1 MTLIRVLIVDDSA
14 FMRSAL
20 TRMLEA
26 DPEISVIGQARD
38 GEDGLRKVEELN
50 PDLITLDLEMPKLDG
65 IGMLE
70 RLMKTNP
77 KPVLIVSSLAVEG
90 AEPTLRALEAGALD
104 FIPKYQEG
112 GFSLDF
118 LRQELHGKIKAVARR
133 GRFMRPM
140 NGSLVESRLR
150 HDSFA
155 PGSKTRPFFASDR
168 NTSLAGGR
176 ESSRFSAVR
185 SSISAPTQGSE
196 PSLPPVVRAGRPKRD
211 IVAIGVSTGG
221 PPAVQKV
228 LSALPADFPAC
239 ILIAQ
244 HMPATFTDAFARRL
258 DNVCKIHVSEAKG
271 GDKIGPG
278 LAYVCPG
285 GKHMRLDLRGP
296 LPVIDIVTEPVGALY
311 KPSVNVLMESVGNS
325 LGRRAVGVTMTGM
338 GSDGVEGSKV
348 LKEKGG
354 YLIAQNE
361 ASCVVYGMPKAVVD
375 AGLADEVAGL
385 DSLAASIQDALYR

>member
-1 MTLIRVLIVDDSA
+1 MIKVLIVDDSA

-20 TRMLEA
+20 TRMLEE
-26 DPEISVIGQARD
+26 DPEIKVIGQAGD
-38 GEDGLRKVEELN
+38 GEEGLRKVEELN
-50 PDLITLDLEMPKLDG
+50 PDLVTLDLEMPRLDG

-77 KPVLIVSSLAVEG
+77 KPVLIVSSLSVEG

-112 GFSLDF
+112 GYSLDF
-118 LRQELHGKIKAVARR
+118 LRRELHGKIKAVARR
-133 GRFMRPM
+133 GRFMRPLA
-140 NGSLVESRLR
+140 SPRVESRSR
-150 HDSFA
+150 VEVPAASGFRPRPSFSLSRNA
-155 PGSKTRPFFASDR
+155 VSSPSGVREQFRFPAHSLGGASPMGHV
-168 NTSLAGGR
+168 LP
-176 ESSRFSAVR
+176 SAARV
-185 SSISAPTQGSE
+185 
-196 PSLPPVVRAGRPKRD
+196 GRPKRD

-244 HMPATFTDAFARRL
+244 HMPATFTEAFARRL
-258 DNVCKIHVSEAKG
+258 DNVCKIHVSEARG

-285 GKHMRLDLRGP
+285 GRHLRLDMHGP
-296 LPVIDIVTEPVGALY
+296 LPFIDVVSEPADALY
-311 KPSVNVLMESVGNS
+311 KPSVNVLMESAGNS
-325 LGRRAVGVTMTGM
+325 MGRRVVGVTMTGM
-338 GSDGVEGSKV
+338 GSDGVEGSRI

-375 AGLADEVAGL
+375 AGLADEVVGV

>member
-1 MTLIRVLIVDDSA
+1 MIKVLIVDDSA

-20 TRMLEA
+20 TRMLEE
-26 DPEISVIGQARD
+26 DPEIKVIGQAGD
-38 GEDGLRKVEELN
+38 GEEGLRKVEELN
-50 PDLITLDLEMPKLDG
+50 PDLVTLDLEMPRLDG

-77 KPVLIVSSLAVEG
+77 KPVLIVSSLSVEG

-112 GFSLDF
+112 GYSLDF
-118 LRQELHGKIKAVARR
+118 LRRELHGKIKAVARR
-133 GRFMRPM
+133 GRFMRPLA
-140 NGSLVESRLR
+140 SPRVESRSR
-150 HDSFA
+150 VEVPVASGFRPRPSFSLSRNA
-155 PGSKTRPFFASDR
+155 VSSPSGVREQFRFPAHSLGGASPMGHV
-168 NTSLAGGR
+168 LP
-176 ESSRFSAVR
+176 SAARV
-185 SSISAPTQGSE
+185 
-196 PSLPPVVRAGRPKRD
+196 GRPKRD

-244 HMPATFTDAFARRL
+244 HMPATFTEAFARRL
-258 DNVCKIHVSEAKG
+258 DNVCKIHVSEARG

-285 GKHMRLDLRGP
+285 GRHLRLDMHGP
-296 LPVIDIVTEPVGALY
+296 LPFIDVVSEPADALY
-311 KPSVNVLMESVGNS
+311 KPSVNVLMESAGNS
-325 LGRRAVGVTMTGM
+325 MGRRVVGVTMTGM
-338 GSDGVEGSKV
+338 GSDGVEGSRI

-375 AGLADEVAGL
+375 AGLADEVVGV

>member
-1 MTLIRVLIVDDSA
+1 MIKVLIVDDSA

-20 TRMLEA
+20 TRMLEE
-26 DPEISVIGQARD
+26 DPEIKVIGQAGD
-38 GEDGLRKVEELN
+38 GEEGLRKVEELN
-50 PDLITLDLEMPKLDG
+50 PDLVTLDLEMPRLDG

-77 KPVLIVSSLAVEG
+77 KPVLIVSSLSVEG

-112 GFSLDF
+112 GYSLDF
-118 LRQELHGKIKAVARR
+118 LRRELHGKIKAVARR
-133 GRFMRPM
+133 GRFMRPLA
-140 NGSLVESRLR
+140 SPRVESRSR
-150 HDSFA
+150 VEVPAASGFRPRPSFSLSRNA
-155 PGSKTRPFFASDR
+155 ASSPSGVR
-168 NTSLAGGR
+168 EQFRFPAHSLGGASPM
-176 ESSRFSAVR
+176 EHVLPSAARV
-185 SSISAPTQGSE
+185 
-196 PSLPPVVRAGRPKRD
+196 GRPKRD

-244 HMPATFTDAFARRL
+244 HMPATFTEAFARRL
-258 DNVCKIHVSEAKG
+258 DNVCKIHVSEARG

-285 GKHMRLDLRGP
+285 GRHLRLDMHGP
-296 LPVIDIVTEPVGALY
+296 LPFIDVVSEPADALY
-311 KPSVNVLMESVGNS
+311 KPSVNVLMESAGNS
-325 LGRRAVGVTMTGM
+325 MGRRVVGVTMTGM
-338 GSDGVEGSKV
+338 GSDGVEGSRI

-375 AGLADEVAGL
+375 AGLADEVVGV

>member
-1 MTLIRVLIVDDSA
+1 MIKVLIVDDSA

-20 TRMLEA
+20 TRMLEE
-26 DPEISVIGQARD
+26 DPEIKVIGQAGD
-38 GEDGLRKVEELN
+38 GEEGLRKVEELN
-50 PDLITLDLEMPKLDG
+50 PDLVTLDLEMPRLDG

-77 KPVLIVSSLAVEG
+77 KPVLIVSSLSVEG

-112 GFSLDF
+112 GYSLDF
-118 LRQELHGKIKAVARR
+118 LRRELHGKIKAVARR
-133 GRFMRPM
+133 GRFMRPLA
-140 NGSLVESRLR
+140 SPRVESRSR
-150 HDSFA
+150 VEVPAASGFRPRPSFSLSRNA
-155 PGSKTRPFFASDR
+155 VSSPSGVREQFRFPAHSLGGASPMEHV
-168 NTSLAGGR
+168 LP
-176 ESSRFSAVR
+176 SAARV
-185 SSISAPTQGSE
+185 
-196 PSLPPVVRAGRPKRD
+196 GRPKRD

-258 DNVCKIHVSEAKG
+258 DNVCKIHVSEARG

-285 GKHMRLDLRGP
+285 GRHLRLDMHGP
-296 LPVIDIVTEPVGALY
+296 LPFIDVVSEPADALY
-311 KPSVNVLMESVGNS
+311 KPSVNVLMESAGNS
-325 LGRRAVGVTMTGM
+325 MGRRVVGVTMTGM
-338 GSDGVEGSKV
+338 GSDGVEGSRI

-375 AGLADEVAGL
+375 AGLADEVVGV

>member
-1 MTLIRVLIVDDSA
+1 MIKVLVVDDSA

-20 TRMLEA
+20 TRMLET
-26 DPEISVIGQARD
+26 DPEIKVIGQARD
-38 GEDGLRKVEELN
+38 GEDGLRKAEELN
-50 PDLITLDLEMPKLDG
+50 PDLITLDLEMPRLDG

-118 LRQELHGKIKAVARR
+118 LKHELHGKIKAVARR
-133 GRFMRPM
+133 GRFMKPV
-140 NGSLVESRLR
+140 NGSLTESRLR
-150 HDSFA
+150 HDSCV
-155 PGSKTRPFFASDR
+155 PGSKTRPLPASDKAA
-168 NTSLAGGR
+168 SLAGGH
-176 ESSRFSAVR
+176 EIPR
-185 SSISAPTQGSE
+185 SSAGRSLINASLQKTE
-196 PSLPPVVRAGRPKRD
+196 PYSPPVVRVGRPKRD

-244 HMPATFTDAFARRL
+244 HMPATFTNAFAKRL

-285 GKHMRLDLRGP
+285 GKHIRLDLRGP
-296 LPVIDIVTEPVGALY
+296 LPVIDVVTEPVSALY

-325 LGRRAVGVTMTGM
+325 VGRRAVGVTMTGM
-338 GSDGVEGSKV
+338 GSDGVEGSKI

-375 AGLADEVAGL
+375 ADLADEVVGL

>member
-1 MTLIRVLIVDDSA
+1 
-14 FMRSAL
+14 MRSAL
-20 TRMLEA
+20 TRMLEE
-26 DPEISVIGQARD
+26 DPEIKVIGQAGD
-38 GEDGLRKVEELN
+38 GEEGLRKVEELN
-50 PDLITLDLEMPKLDG
+50 PDLVTLDLEMPRLDG

-77 KPVLIVSSLAVEG
+77 KPVLIVSSLSVEG

-112 GFSLDF
+112 GYSLDF
-118 LRQELHGKIKAVARR
+118 LRRELHGKIKAVARR
-133 GRFMRPM
+133 GRFMRPLA
-140 NGSLVESRLR
+140 SPRVESRSR
-150 HDSFA
+150 VEVPVASGFRPRPSFSLSRNA
-155 PGSKTRPFFASDR
+155 VSSPSGVREQFRFPAHSLGGASPMGHV
-168 NTSLAGGR
+168 LP
-176 ESSRFSAVR
+176 SAARV
-185 SSISAPTQGSE
+185 
-196 PSLPPVVRAGRPKRD
+196 GRPKRD

-244 HMPATFTDAFARRL
+244 HMPATFTEAFARRL
-258 DNVCKIHVSEAKG
+258 DNVCKIHVSEARG

-285 GKHMRLDLRGP
+285 GRHLRLDMHGP
-296 LPVIDIVTEPVGALY
+296 LPFIDVVSEPADALY
-311 KPSVNVLMESVGNS
+311 KPSVNVLMESAGNS
-325 LGRRAVGVTMTGM
+325 MGRRVVGVTMTGM
-338 GSDGVEGSKV
+338 GSDGVEGSRI

-375 AGLADEVAGL
+375 AGLADEVVGV

>member
-1 MTLIRVLIVDDSA
+1 MIKVLIVDDSA

-20 TRMLEA
+20 TRMLEE
-26 DPEISVIGQARD
+26 DPEIKVIGQAGD
-38 GEDGLRKVEELN
+38 GEEGLRKVEELN
-50 PDLITLDLEMPKLDG
+50 PDLVTLDLEMPRLDG

-77 KPVLIVSSLAVEG
+77 KPVLIVSSLSVEG

-112 GFSLDF
+112 GYSLDF
-118 LRQELHGKIKAVARR
+118 LRRELHGKIKAVARR
-133 GRFMRPM
+133 GRFMRPLA
-140 NGSLVESRLR
+140 SPRVESRSR
-150 HDSFA
+150 VEVPAASGFRPRPSFSLSRNA
-155 PGSKTRPFFASDR
+155 ASSPSGVR
-168 NTSLAGGR
+168 EQFRFPAHSLGGASPM
-176 ESSRFSAVR
+176 EHVLPSAARV
-185 SSISAPTQGSE
+185 
-196 PSLPPVVRAGRPKRD
+196 GRPKRD

-244 HMPATFTDAFARRL
+244 HMPATFTEAFARRL
-258 DNVCKIHVSEAKG
+258 DNVCKIHVSEARG

-285 GKHMRLDLRGP
+285 GRHLRLDMHGP
-296 LPVIDIVTEPVGALY
+296 LPFIDVVSEPADALY
-311 KPSVNVLMESVGNS
+311 KPSVNVLMESAGTS
-325 LGRRAVGVTMTGM
+325 MGRRVVGVTMTGM
-338 GSDGVEGSKV
+338 GSDGVEGSRI

-375 AGLADEVAGL
+375 AGLADEVVGV